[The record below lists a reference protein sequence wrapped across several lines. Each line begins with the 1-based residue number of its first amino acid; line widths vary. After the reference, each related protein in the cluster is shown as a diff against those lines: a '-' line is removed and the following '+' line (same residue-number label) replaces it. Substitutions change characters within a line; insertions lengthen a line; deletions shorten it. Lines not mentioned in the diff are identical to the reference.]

1 MTKQMNIDIIANDK
15 TKQALSGVQGNLQK
29 TRQSVLNLRNALI
42 GIGAGAVL
50 KSFVNVGK
58 EVESLRTRFKF
69 LFGSAE
75 EGAIAFDNLTK
86 FAAKVPFSLQE
97 ISRASGNLAVVANDA
112 TDLNRILE
120 ITGNVAAVTGLDFE
134 TTSSQIQ
141 RAFSGGI
148 GAADLFRER
157 GVRALLGFQ
166 NGAKVTAEETV
177 ARFEELFSGD
187 GRFAKATAALAQTLE
202 GTLSMIGDK
211 YFKFQKTVA
220 ENFFDELKQEFGD
233 LNKFLEDNDLEIQAF
248 AKDLGSVL
256 ADSII
261 VFSDAIVLAK
271 ENSDLLTNILKTL
284 IGLKIASFALTA
296 AKGFG
301 FLATSILATATS
313 AEVMFNVMTFGLKG
327 AATKV
332 IKFTTDLIDQND
344 ELAPSLLD
352 TAKQIKKLFEDLG
365 EFSEGLERLGN
376 DFISAEESA
385 ENFQKSMAAVNK
397 AMFPDRN
404 SYKNLDDFLNK
415 NKTTF
420 EKIAEA
426 TEDYFKTEIEKIRE
440 KEEKELKI
448 VEDAQKQIVKQLKLI
463 DDDKLKVTDATHQSL
478 LEREEE
484 LGRLIFG
491 IKAKYGEEEQK
502 IIKEQNEK
510 ALKEQKEYLEELQN
524 LIDEANEKRIEKI
537 REEGSVLDNLKQNY
551 TEFFEEFRANVEIAN
566 SLQTA
571 FDGVTRGI
579 GDAVAQSLIFGKSF
593 KETFGNIARQVLAQ
607 LISSLVQIGIK
618 MVLNATIG
626 RTLQATALAQG
637 AATAAALSAA
647 YATPAALASLAS
659 FGTNAIPAQAGITS
673 TVALSQIL
681 SSTGGI
687 PRQNGG
693 QVFAGQMYTV
703 GENGREAFIPRES
716 GTIVSN
722 DQLNRGTVV
731 NVNIMANDTEGFDN
745 LLIKRRST
753 IVNVINDALNSQ
765 GKEAL
770 I

>member
-1 MTKQMNIDIIANDK
+1 MTKQMNIDIIAKDK
-15 TKQALSGVQGNLQK
+15 TKQALNGVQGNLQK

-50 KSFVNVGK
+50 KSFVDVGK

-166 NGAKVTAEETV
+166 AGAKVTAEETV

-187 GRFAKATAALAQTLE
+187 GRFAKATEALAQTLE

-220 ENFFDELKQEFGD
+220 DNFFDELKQEFGD
-233 LNKFLEDNDLEIQAF
+233 LNKFLEDNDLAIQAF

-256 ADSII
+256 ADAVI
-261 VFSDAIVLAK
+261 VFSDSIVLAK
-271 ENSDLLTNILKTL
+271 ENSDLLFNILKTL
-284 IGLKIASFALTA
+284 IGLKIASFAITT
-296 AKGFG
+296 AKGFA

-327 AATKV
+327 AAGKV

-344 ELAPSLLD
+344 ELAPSLLE

-365 EFSEGLERLGN
+365 EFSEGLDRLGK
-376 DFISAEESA
+376 DFMSAEESA
-385 ENFQKSMAAVNK
+385 ENFQKSMGAVTK
-397 AMFPDRN
+397 AMFPDRKA
-404 SYKNLDDFLNK
+404 YKNLDDFLNK

-420 EKIAEA
+420 EKIAES
-426 TEDYFKTEIEKIRE
+426 TEDYYKTEIQKIRE

-448 VEDAQKQIVKQLKLI
+448 VKSAQDQIARKLKLI
-463 DDDKLKVTDATHQSL
+463 NDNKLIVTDATHQSL
-478 LEREEE
+478 LDREIE
-484 LGRLIFG
+484 LGRLVFG
-491 IKAKYGEEEQK
+491 IKGKFGEQEQK
-502 IIKEQNEK
+502 LIDEQNEK
-510 ALKEQKEYLEELQN
+510 ALKEQKQYLDDLQQ

-551 TEFFEEFRANVEIAN
+551 TEFFEQFRANVEIAN

-571 FDGVTRGI
+571 FDGVTKGI

-626 RTLQATALAQG
+626 KTLQAAGIAQG
-637 AATAAALSAA
+637 VATAATLSAA

-659 FGTNAIPAQAGITS
+659 FGSNAIPAQAGIAS
-673 TVALSQIL
+673 TVALSNVL
-681 SSTGGI
+681 ATA
-687 PRQNGG
+687 RQNGG
-693 QVFAGQMYTV
+693 PVFEGQAYKV
-703 GENGREAFIPRES
+703 GEQ
-716 GTIVSN
+716 GTEMFVPQQDGKIVSN
-722 DQLNRGTVV
+722 RNMNQGTVV
-731 NVNIMANDTEGFDN
+731 NVNVYANDTEGFDD

-753 IVNVINDALNSQ
+753 IINVINDALNSQ
-765 GKEAL
+765 GKEA
-770 I
+770 IV